1 MKMRA
6 PLLLLAL
13 VMLLTACAP
22 RTSQPEA
29 QPADSGVQ
37 VTLVR
42 AERDV
47 QSNLGVDV
55 RASFSLEADVTNTT
69 NAPIGPLDTLFK
81 AELIINGTAY
91 DYDTIFFIGD
101 DGVSVNNLKG
111 HTLPANQ
118 MERVLLH
125 FLVQPRKLL
134 TAPAQL
140 RITIGADV
148 YLLPLP
154 DAE

>member
-1 MKMRA
+1 MKTRI
-6 PLLLLAL
+6 LLLLLTAAI
-13 VMLLTACAP
+13 MLTACA
-22 RTSQPEA
+22 SQPAA
-29 QPADSGVQ
+29 QPVANNVQ

-55 RASFSLEADVTNTT
+55 RASFTLEADVTNASD
-69 NAPIGPLDTLFK
+69 APVGPLDTLLK

-91 DYDTIFFIGD
+91 DSDTIFFIGE
-101 DGVSVNNLKG
+101 DGVSVNALKG
-111 HTLPANQ
+111 HSLPAGQ
-118 MERVLLH
+118 TERILLH

>member
-1 MKMRA
+1 MMTRI
-6 PLLLLAL
+6 LWLLLAAL
-13 VMLLTACAP
+13 MMLTACA
-22 RTSQPEA
+22 SQPEA
-29 QPADSGVQ
+29 QPVANGVQ

-55 RASFSLEADVTNTT
+55 RASFALEADVTNTT

-91 DYDTIFFIGD
+91 DYDTIFFIGE
-101 DGVSVNNLKG
+101 DGVSVNALKG
-111 HTLPANQ
+111 HSLPAGQ
-118 MERVLLH
+118 TERMLLH

>member
-1 MKMRA
+1 MKTRI
-6 PLLLLAL
+6 LWLLLAAL
-13 VMLLTACAP
+13 MMLTACA
-22 RTSQPEA
+22 SQPEA
-29 QPADSGVQ
+29 QPIEGSVQ

-42 AERDV
+42 ATRDV
-47 QSNLGVDV
+47 QSNLGADV
-55 RASFSLEADVTNTT
+55 RASFTLEADVTNTT
-69 NAPIGPLDTLFK
+69 DAPIGPLDTLFK
-81 AELIINGTAY
+81 AELIIDGTAY
-91 DYDTIFFIGD
+91 DSDTVFFVGK
-101 DGVSVNNLKG
+101 DGISVNTLKG
-111 HTLPANQ
+111 HSLPAGQ
-118 MERVLLH
+118 TERIMLH

>member
-1 MKMRA
+1 MKTRIL
-6 PLLLLAL
+6 LLLLAAL
-13 VMLLTACAP
+13 MMLTACA
-22 RTSQPEA
+22 SQPEA
-29 QPADSGVQ
+29 QPIEGGVQ

-42 AERDV
+42 ADRDV
-47 QSNLGVDV
+47 QSNLGADV
-55 RASFSLEADVTNTT
+55 RASFTLEADVTNTT

-91 DYDTIFFIGD
+91 DSDTVFFVD
-101 DGVSVNNLKG
+101 KDGISVNTPKG
-111 HTLPANQ
+111 HSIPAGQ
-118 MERVLLH
+118 TERIMLH

-148 YLLPLP
+148 YILPLP